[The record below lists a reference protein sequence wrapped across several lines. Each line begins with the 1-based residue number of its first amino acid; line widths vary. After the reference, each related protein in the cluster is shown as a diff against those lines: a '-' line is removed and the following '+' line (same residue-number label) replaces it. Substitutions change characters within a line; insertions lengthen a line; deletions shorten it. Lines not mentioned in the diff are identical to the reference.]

1 MARQVAVAEQGYY
14 YRLPPVAQVVTVAIA
29 TTVEIEMAFFAVEG

>member
-14 YRLPPVAQVVTVAIA
+14 YRLPPVAHVLTVAIA
-29 TTVEIEMAFFAVEG
+29 TVAIEMAFFAVEG